1 MAEQTFRQLC
11 LRMKRPTLVK
21 PTGLVY
27 GLSGRSLDT
36 VGQTE
41 ILVPGAGPV
50 SVHVTRGLTHE
61 LLLGSDAIEKGHG
74 VMDYECNTFKW
85 YGHEYPLEV
94 YPDSTL
100 VLVLCWYMIP
110 QDIAVSMMF

>member
-61 LLLGSDAIEKGHG
+61 LLLGSDAIEDEQNRHQLGRLPRPEPFG
-74 VMDYECNTFKW
+74 LLLRSQMS
-85 YGHEYPLEV
+85 P
-94 YPDSTL
+94 
-100 VLVLCWYMIP
+100 
-110 QDIAVSMMF
+110 